1 VTLARLSVAI
11 AIALCACNSWPDP
24 DGSRLETSDYHTAPV
39 QGPATAHADAGTDL
53 WTPPP
58 PKTVDVP
65 DASAPADAGAGG
77 CQVLEGRYD
86 QAAVKYEG
94 NTGVCVTS
102 ANNGNSNASSG
113 AFIVTKL
120 DVGLYETRAVTSGS
134 SPLTWTLNDSKCELA
149 RSTNQSWPI
158 QNADGKTVTITNS
171 SVSRMQVDGSRLV
184 FDATSDLSSNPAGE
198 TGYPCRI
205 TAHTTATKQ

>member
-1 VTLARLSVAI
+1 
-11 AIALCACNSWPDP
+11 
-24 DGSRLETSDYHTAPV
+24 V
-39 QGPATAHADAGTDL
+39 QGPATAHGDDAGTDL

-58 PKTVDVP
+58 PKTVEVP
-65 DASAPADAGAGG
+65 DASAPTADAGVGAGG
-77 CQVLEGRYD
+77 CQVLEGKYD

-102 ANNGNSNASSG
+102 ASNGNANASSG

-120 DVGLYETRAVTSGS
+120 DVGLYETRAATAGS

-158 QNADGKTVTITNS
+158 QNADGKTVTITSS

-205 TAHTTATKQ
+205 SARTTATKQ